1 MNFFRRILTHFD
13 GLKFHQEYL
22 CLAKESFQF
31 TLHVYLVDN
40 NRILNDLTHSH
51 QFIGYC
57 PLILSIPA
65 SEIPDSLRNSPI
77 ELIFSKQPFQQ
88 NEVFE
93 KKDAIALLK
102 LKMIN
107 NQSAG
112 KSSIILY
119 EGVSGNHKLLSAFSK
134 FIIGLDNNLYNK
146 KPGNVFL
153 HNNLYKQVQIAY
165 SIPRIISLI
174 SVKKGELYNLFP
186 TDLHGPL
193 NDQYYISSL
202 RHEGKACK
210 QVESARKII
219 ISTVHCQSYKMAYG
233 LGKNHMQDLK
243 PSKNF
248 PFGSRVS
255 KNFQIPIPETALSY
269 HELEIE
275 DSFIHGIHKI
285 FLYKIIAKE
294 VISSEPATLA
304 HIHNAFAT
312 WRHNKGLSGNYLLR

>member
-1 MNFFRRILTHFD
+1 MNFFRRLLTHFN
-13 GLKFHQEYL
+13 GLKFRQEYL
-22 CLAKESFQF
+22 CLAKESFQP
-31 TLHVYLVDN
+31 TLHVYLVHN

-65 SEIPDSLRNSPI
+65 SEIPESLNNSTI
-77 ELIFSKQPFQQ
+77 ELIFSEQPFQQ
-88 NEVFE
+88 NEVFG

-102 LKMIN
+102 LKIIN
-107 NQSAG
+107 HSGAE
-112 KSSIILY
+112 KSSIFHY
-119 EGVSGNHKLLSAFSK
+119 EGVVGYHNFLPAFSK
-134 FIIGLDNNLYNK
+134 LIIGLDNRLYNK
-146 KPGNVFL
+146 KQGNVFL

-174 SVKKGELYNLFP
+174 SVKNGELYNLFP

-202 RHEGKACK
+202 RYEGKACQ
-210 QVESARKII
+210 QVETAKKIV
-219 ISTVHCQSYKMAYG
+219 ISTVHCQSYKIVYG

-243 PSKNF
+243 PFDNF
-248 PFGSRVS
+248 QFGSRLS
-255 KNFQIPIPETALSY
+255 KNFQIPVPDPALSY

-285 FLYKIIAKE
+285 FLYKIIAEE
-294 VISSEPATLA
+294 VISPEPTTLA
-304 HIHNAFAT
+304 HIHNAYAT
-312 WRHNKGLSGNYLLR
+312 WRDNKGLSGNYLLR